1 MRIQLRPSGSS
12 GFLMSLP
19 GSEQTLFCSQEIN
32 HSSPHFSEATWMT
45 LKIDDFLPRARR
57 LKGEKDFDH
66 KIKISV
72 FLTLPWHKYE
82 LRKYPKLENQN
93 LRNKSDILNLRPQQ
107 GTKRALRG
115 EWNRSWK
122 LRTGSHYSLRKL
134 KLCPLS
140 VSTRNFPWQHT
151 HQTKESK

>member
-19 GSEQTLFCSQEIN
+19 GSEQILFCSQEIN

-72 FLTLPWHKYE
+72 FLTLP
-82 LRKYPKLENQN
+82 
-93 LRNKSDILNLRPQQ
+93 
-107 GTKRALRG
+107 
-115 EWNRSWK
+115 
-122 LRTGSHYSLRKL
+122 
-134 KLCPLS
+134 
-140 VSTRNFPWQHT
+140 
-151 HQTKESK
+151 